1 MTEGMGADKILSVA
15 VTELFIRGRKLNMLL
30 VFISRTY
37 FKMPKD
43 IRHIATHFI
52 VKLPNKR
59 ELQQLASNHSS
70 DTEFKDFM
78 RRYKDYAKNRW
89 NHQRCYIKKSVLR
102 DFEKL
107 TRKHLR

>member
-52 VKLPNKR
+52 LKLPNKR

-70 DTEFKDFM
+70 DTEFKDFK
-78 RRYKDYAKNRW
+78 RRYKDYTKNRW